1 MKSLFSSPL
10 WKPILILALLAS
22 LLNLHAGVVAQ
33 EDSADDAAVITLLNS
48 MTAEEKVGQLF
59 LVTFQGTD
67 VGPGTPIYALLTEH
81 HVGGVVLLAANDN
94 FVAAPQTANDAYRL
108 ISDLQAGEWNY
119 SQTDQVNPVTGDKIR
134 YKYVPLFIGIS
145 QEGGGPGYDQIL
157 DGLTPLPSPMAIGA
171 TWDPSLAQQAG
182 QVMGQELSALGFNLY
197 LGPSLDVLDSVD
209 RAASSEAQTR
219 VFGGDPYWV
228 AEMGR
233 AYISGL
239 HIGSNGRLLVAAKHF
254 PGRGGADR
262 SPQDE
267 VATVR
272 KSLEQLKQIELAPFF
287 ALTNGLPT
295 SPESTDALLVSH
307 IRYQGFQGN
316 IRATTRPVSFDAQA
330 LGQIL
335 ALQPFAAWRENGGLI
350 ICDDLGSRA
359 VRQFYDPTGTYFQAR
374 LVARDALLAGND
386 LLYFGNIVSGDAPD
400 TYTTV
405 IRSLDYFANK
415 YREDQAFASRVD
427 DAVKRILRAKMRLYP
442 HFLFSE
448 VQEAAGNFDIL
459 GTSQQV
465 TFEIARRAATLISPD
480 IIELDTVLPEPPEAR
495 DRLVFI
501 TDSTSIAQCST
512 CPPQPTLA
520 VQAFQQA
527 VLRLYGSDK
536 GGDVLAKHLSSYSF
550 EDLSRM
556 LEHSGGQ
563 ALEIDLRRTDYVIL
577 SLVDSANDQ
586 ARILRRFLSERQ
598 DLLRDK
604 QIILFA
610 FGAPFYLDATDIS
623 KLTAY
628 YGLYSR
634 TSAFVE
640 VAVRL
645 LYQELSPHGAS
656 PVSIPGIGYD
666 LISATSPDPNQIIPL
681 FLDSQPAS
689 VSASDSTGLTPE
701 PTSIPLF
708 EIGDTVAVRTGI
720 ILDHNGHPVPDGTVV
735 RFSFVILGEGG
746 GIVEQKEVVTVGGV
760 GRASFKLDKPG
771 LFEIRATSEPAVL
784 SESLQ
789 LDVSRGVSAAVTVI
803 VPFPP
808 VTFEPMAESTPTPLE
823 TGGGAL
829 TESGYPRLGGWLIVI
844 ILLGIETWLSYWV
857 GYTLFSPRWA
867 VRWALC
873 SLLGGLAI
881 YNYLALGLPGS
892 VLLVSRGGIMMVLGM
907 TTIGLLLGGS
917 IAWLWAGISH
927 RET

>member
-1 MKSLFSSPL
+1 MKSSSSSPL

-33 EDSADDAAVITLLNS
+33 EDSTDEAAVITLLNS

-59 LVTFQGTD
+59 LVTFQGTEA
-67 VGPGTPIYALLTEH
+67 GPGTPIYALLTEH
-81 HVGGVVLLAANDN
+81 HVGGVVLLATNDN

-108 ISDLQAGEWNY
+108 ISELQAAEWNY
-119 SQTDQVNPVTGDKIR
+119 SQTDQVDPVTGDKIR

-157 DGLTPLPSPMAIGA
+157 DGMTPLPSPMAIGA

-209 RAASSEAQTR
+209 RAISGETQTH

-228 AEMGR
+228 AEIGR

-239 HIGSNGRLLVAAKHF
+239 HTGSNGRLLVAAKHF

-287 ALTNGLPT
+287 ALTGGLPA

-316 IRATTRPVSFDAQA
+316 IRVTTRPVSFDAQA

-359 VRQFYDPTGTYFQAR
+359 VRQFYDPAGTYFQAR

-415 YREDQAFASRVD
+415 YREDQAFALRVD

-442 HFLFSE
+442 RFLFSE
-448 VQEAAGNFDIL
+448 VQEAAGNFDTL
-459 GTSQQV
+459 GTSRQV

-480 IIELDTVLPEPPEAR
+480 VLDLDTVLPEPPAAR

-501 TDSTSIAQCST
+501 TDSTSITQCSA
-512 CPPQPTLA
+512 CPPQPALA
-520 VQAFQQA
+520 VDAFQQA

-536 GGDVLAKHLSSYSF
+536 GGEVLANHLSSYSF

-556 LEHSGGQ
+556 LDHSDGQ

-577 SLVDSANDQ
+577 LLVDSAHDQ
-586 ARILRRFLSERQ
+586 PRILRRFLSERQ

-604 QIILFA
+604 QIVLFA

-628 YGLYSR
+628 YGLYSQ

-689 VSASDSTGLTPE
+689 VSSSDSTGPTPE

-708 EIGDTVAVRTGI
+708 EIGDTIAVRTGV

-735 RFSFVILGEGG
+735 RFSFVILGESG
-746 GIVEQKEVVTVGGV
+746 GIVEQKDVVTVGGI

-771 LFEIRATSEPAVL
+771 LFEIRAASEPAVL

-808 VTFEPMAESTPTPLE
+808 GTLEPMVESTPVPLE
-823 TGGGAL
+823 TERGAL

-844 ILLGIETWLSYWV
+844 ILLGIGAWLSYWA
-857 GYTLFSPRWA
+857 GYTLFSLRWA

-873 SLLGGLAI
+873 SLLGGLAV

-892 VLLVSRGGIMMVLGM
+892 VLLVSHGGIMTVLGM

-927 RET
+927 REV